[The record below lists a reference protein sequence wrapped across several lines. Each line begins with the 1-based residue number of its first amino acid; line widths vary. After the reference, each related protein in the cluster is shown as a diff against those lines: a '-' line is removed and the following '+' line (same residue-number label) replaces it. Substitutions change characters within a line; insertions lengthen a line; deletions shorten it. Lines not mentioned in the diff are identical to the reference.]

1 MNFINTII
9 SDNTGL
15 VHLILSIVALI
26 AGTLVLL
33 KTKGTKTHKRIG
45 YVYAVSMMGLI
56 ITAFMLYHLY
66 GKFGIFHWMAVVS
79 LFTLSAGMIP
89 ILTKQPA
96 IGYISMHYNFMYWS
110 VIGLYC
116 AFAAETLVRL
126 PKVVIIDGVPA
137 TMFYKMIGVAIAIVM
152 FFGVLFFIRK
162 KEQWAAFDKTKT

>member
-9 SDNTGL
+9 HDNTGL
-15 VHLILSIVALI
+15 VHLIFSIVALI

-33 KTKGTKTHKRIG
+33 KTKGTAAHKRIG

-96 IGYISMHYNFMYWS
+96 DNYIGMHYNFMYWS

-126 PKVVIIDGVPA
+126 PRVVIIDGVPA
-137 TMFYKMIGVAIAIVM
+137 TMFYNMVGIATAVVM
-152 FFGVLFFIRK
+152 FFGVFFFIRN
-162 KEQWAAFDKTKT
+162 KEKWAAFDKSK